1 MSTGGVL
8 IFKANRAVSCGCGQE
23 KICCYGYTK
32 FSPQGTI
39 MQLSVCQVIPV
50 GELLAV
56 MPP

>member
-1 MSTGGVL
+1 MGVVKKKYVAMA
-8 IFKANRAVSCGCGQE
+8 IPNF
-23 KICCYGYTK
+23 
-32 FSPQGTI
+32 PPPPPGTI